1 MRCVFLGPTV
11 AVVEIDSFSK
21 AIDIIGNIDH
31 LNEPNR
37 QVVIKVG
44 IYNPKSRNCTTPKI
58 VNSITSSFDRTSK
71 ILVVESDSG
80 AGLGLER
87 LEIWNE
93 CYKDTVVPFNLSDDK
108 KTGEVEIAGEKV
120 PFSHVLLE
128 SNTFIS
134 THVPRRYKDNKIA
147 EPMNLGSIIKNLLGL
162 ILDKK
167 KVRFHKQLPT
177 ALLDLYEAAGG
188 IDLAVLDGTNV
199 YLGYKE
205 KRITVSPNILIVGT
219 DAFATEAVGLH
230 LVGFDPLENPVL
242 QGARD
247 RGLGEIDLAKINI
260 VGDIETPRKMVVKAF
275 ESLVKA
281 G

>member
-1 MRCVFLGPTV
+1 MNPTV

-31 LNEPNR
+31 LNEPGR

-58 VNSITSSFDRTSK
+58 VDAITSSFDRASK

-93 CYKDTVVPFNLSDDK
+93 CYKDTVVPFNLSDDD

-128 SNTFIS
+128 PNTFIS
-134 THVPRRYKDNKIA
+134 THIPRRYQYNRIA

-188 IDLAVLDGTNV
+188 IDLAVIDGTNV
-199 YLGYKE
+199 YLGYKK

-247 RGLGEIDLAKINI
+247 RGLGEIDLAKIDI
-260 VGDIETPRKMVVKAF
+260 VGDIETPRKMVLKSF
-275 ESLVKA
+275 ENLVKS